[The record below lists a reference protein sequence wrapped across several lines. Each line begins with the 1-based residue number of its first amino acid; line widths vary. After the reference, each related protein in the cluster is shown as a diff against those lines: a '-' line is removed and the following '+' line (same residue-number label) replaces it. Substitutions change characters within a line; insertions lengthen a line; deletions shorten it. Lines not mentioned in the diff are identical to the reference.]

1 LSFVNERNSG
11 VVRELR
17 ELLEENGQEVPHWL
31 NQMSSYG
38 GRGGSGGGGGRG
50 RELVCQLLPVV
61 SYFSLLFVRIVLL
74 NTFASSLI
82 LCYDVEY
89 RWSSFWRWKQLRKS
103 RLQAAEE

>member
-1 LSFVNERNSG
+1 MISMLCWIQGRTGRAGNTGAALSFVNERNSG

-50 RELVCQLLPVV
+50 RELVCQLLLVV
-61 SYFSLLFVRIVLL
+61 SNFALLFARIVLL
-74 NTFASSLI
+74 NLLSMIAML
-82 LCYDVEY
+82 
-89 RWSSFWRWKQLRKS
+89 
-103 RLQAAEE
+103 